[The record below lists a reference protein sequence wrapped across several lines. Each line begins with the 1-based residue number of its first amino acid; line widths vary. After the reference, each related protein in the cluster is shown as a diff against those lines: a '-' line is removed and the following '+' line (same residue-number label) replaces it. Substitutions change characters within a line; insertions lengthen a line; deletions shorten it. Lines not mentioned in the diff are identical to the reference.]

1 MRVSPLVVGRD
12 RALTGWS
19 LGGALVLGLASAGGF
34 VLLLRG
40 GRAGLPVSPRTLL
53 VSAVVVG
60 VLAATA
66 SSYANDGVVSA
77 LSLASAPSLG
87 YLSALAVLSLPT
99 PAGGLLASLGSAAGV
114 GVAVG
119 LPAFVVGTLARRL
132 ERRLR
137 T

>member
-19 LGGALVLGLASAGGF
+19 LGGALVLGLVSAGGF

-60 VLAATA
+60 LLAATA
-66 SSYANDGVVSA
+66 SSYANDGFLSA